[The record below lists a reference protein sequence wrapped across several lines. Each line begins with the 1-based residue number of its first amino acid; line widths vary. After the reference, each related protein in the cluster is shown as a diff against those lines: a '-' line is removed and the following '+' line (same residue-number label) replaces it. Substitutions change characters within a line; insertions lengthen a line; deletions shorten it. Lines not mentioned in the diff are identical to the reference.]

1 MQDPSKGADTDCRK
15 KDSQEKKRRTV
26 QQRPGEGGGGRE
38 GRRGRGRR
46 LWPLKEPGFFSS
58 LPRSWLPQDPVSS
71 PPSLSSSSHRKRRRG
86 GRCMREDRGGVRLIE
101 RRGPTAGAA
110 GCCNSLLQ
118 LLDAEIHRDNL
129 IPYGIMDSSGSG

>member
-1 MQDPSKGADTDCRK
+1 MAAERTGLLLLFASKLASAG
-15 KDSQEKKRRTV
+15 
-26 QQRPGEGGGGRE
+26 
-38 GRRGRGRR
+38 
-46 LWPLKEPGFFSS
+46 
-58 LPRSWLPQDPVSS
+58 PRFVAPR
-71 PPSLSSSSHRKRRRG
+71 LSSSSHRKRRRG

-110 GCCNSLLQ
+110 DCCSSLLQ